1 MTKNSKGQNR
11 TSGFKFLGIL
21 LPKLP
26 LLTFKFGGLYLRI
39 KSQSTKAG
47 KKFKKELMKQGIDK
61 QRAEELTEIYLQPAN
76 FRSYMNN
83 FTSAV

>member
-1 MTKNSKGQNR
+1 MTENSRGQKRAN
-11 TSGFKFLGIL
+11 GLKLLGAF

-47 KKFKKELMKQGIDK
+47 KRFQKELMKEGFDK
-61 QRAEELTEIYLQPAN
+61 QKAKELTEIYLQTAN
-76 FRSYMNN
+76 LRNYVNN
-83 FTSAV
+83 II